1 MSPRS
6 RLLTRWARQACRRAA
21 SAVLLA
27 LQVAFVTSPVVER
40 AGQIRLDTHVEQQ
53 GHTHLMPHDESNCV
67 VCSVRTLAVD
77 APHVAPLFTSASGRG
92 QVVAEAEVESGV
104 EPGPGQH
111 SRAPPV
117 GR

>member
-6 RLLTRWARQACRRAA
+6 HRLTRWARHACRRAA

-27 LQVAFVTSPVVER
+27 LQVAFVSSSVFER
-40 AGQIRLDTHVEQQ
+40 AGQIRLDTHAEQQ
-53 GHTHLMPHDESNCV
+53 GHTHLTPHDESNCV
-67 VCSVRTLAVD
+67 VCSVRTLSVD
-77 APHVAPLFTSASGRG
+77 APHVAPLFTTASGRR
-92 QVVAEAEVESGV
+92 QAVAKAEVESGV